1 VCAAKR
7 GCDLTLRGRTEGVV
21 SASDRIP
28 YHPAANLFP
37 MMSEEELDT
46 LAKDIKAHGQH
57 HPILLYD
64 GQILDGRNRYEAC
77 AIAGVEPKTL
87 QWDGSGGSPT
97 EFVLSLNAHR
107 RHLTASQKAMVAVN
121 ALPLLQAEAR
131 ERKREK
137 AKVAADTKPR
147 DDQGRLAP
155 VEHKNVLNRPTVAPH
170 ADVPPPPPAPPPR
183 KAAEVA
189 AQIIGV
195 SQSYVEQAKQ
205 IKAADPVLAQEVCEG
220 KKKITE
226 AKKELEAKKAGKPAK
241 APDPPLAAGASALAR
256 VRATFAKFEADAA
269 LPDEQRKVAAHVAQA
284 LDQLRE
290 EVTGALARRASV
302 EVGAA

>member
-1 VCAAKR
+1 
-7 GCDLTLRGRTEGVV
+7 V

-77 AIAGVEPKTL
+77 AIAGVEPKTV
-87 QWDGSGGSPT
+87 QWDGKGGSPT
-97 EFVLSLNAHR
+97 EFVLSLNLTR
-107 RHLTASQKAMVAVN
+107 RHLDQSQKAMVAAD
-121 ALPLLQAEAR
+121 ALPLIEAEMAQ
-131 ERKREK
+131 RKRARNK
-137 AKVAADTKPR
+137 ARAAAQPR
-147 DDQGRLAP
+147 DDRGRVASP
-155 VEHKNVLNRPTVAPH
+155 GEHKNVLTRSELPAPEV
-170 ADVPPPPPAPPPR
+170 VPAAAPLQPAPPPR
-183 KAAEVA
+183 KAAEIA
-189 AQIIGV
+189 AQIVGV
-195 SQSYVEQAKQ
+195 SQSYAEQAKQ
-205 IKAADPVLAQEVCEG
+205 IKAADPVLAQEVREG
-220 KKKITE
+220 KKKISQ
-226 AKKELEAKKAGKPAK
+226 AKKELKAKKAGKPAK

-290 EVTGALARRASV
+290 EVTGALSGRASV
-302 EVGAA
+302 GAGAA